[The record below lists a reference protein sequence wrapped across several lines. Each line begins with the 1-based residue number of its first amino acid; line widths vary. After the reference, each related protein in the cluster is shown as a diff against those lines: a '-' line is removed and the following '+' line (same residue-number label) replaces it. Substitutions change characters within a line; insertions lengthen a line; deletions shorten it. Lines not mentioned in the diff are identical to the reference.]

1 MKSPQNEQRI
11 NMRTYPL
18 SRPSYDP
25 TPLYGVTLSCPSLS
39 RAIVLYDKLPVSLNP
54 ICTSFPCP
62 YYLQM
67 RPCPVLFFWT
77 PIITNRTQT
86 SPNTVTTW
94 FPSFFVSN
102 CQDGSQPKLIATWQF
117 IPSSNS
123 CRSRFP
129 LHYNGCHSWSH
140 ERSGYQHSH
149 NVYNHFTVTE
159 TLQGQPA
166 QDSMSNV
173 VQA

>member
-1 MKSPQNEQRI
+1 MNDASICAPIHCQDPH
-11 NMRTYPL
+11 MT
-18 SRPSYDP
+18 P
-25 TPLYGVTLSCPSLS
+25 TPLYRVTLSCPSLS
-39 RAIVLYDKLPVSLNP
+39 RAIVLYDKLQVSLNS

-67 RPCPVLFFWT
+67 RPRPVLFFWT

-86 SPNTVTTW
+86 SPNTVTTL
-94 FPSFFVSN
+94 FSLSSLFVSN
-102 CQDGSQPKLIATWQF
+102 WGSQPTLIATWQF
-117 IPSSNS
+117 IPSSDS
-123 CRSRFP
+123 CRSRYP
-129 LHYNGCHSWSH
+129 LQYNGCHSWSH